1 MNILLIAPN
10 PFYQERGTPIA
21 IKLMLETLCKAG
33 HRIDVLTY
41 HEGQDLVIPGL
52 KIYRILKIP
61 IIKNIPVGFSLKKV
75 VCDVFL
81 SLMIFKKLYKSNYHV
96 IHAVEESIF
105 PAIVANAF
113 SKKKLIYDMDS
124 SIVDQLLEKWQF
136 LNNFNSFLYK
146 FEKFAV
152 RYSHAV
158 FAVCDDLVK
167 RAHFYYPEKQVFLIE
182 DAPLMSEND
191 TSHTVEN
198 LRLLYGIKGHLALYV
213 GNLEHYQGIDLMI
226 KSIALI
232 KSNLDLNLI
241 IIGGIE
247 KDIHEY
253 KSLAKNL
260 KILDRVHFMGQKPV
274 ACLNGYLKQA
284 DVLVSP
290 RKTGNNTPLKIYSY
304 LAAGKAILATDIR
317 SHTQVLNPTCALLV
331 APEEKAI
338 AQGLNQLLENFQL
351 MKSLAEA
358 GQSLAEK
365 TYSLHEFR
373 RKVLSAYSKL
383 EEDL

>member
-33 HRIDVLTY
+33 HRIDLITY
-41 HEGQDLVIPGL
+41 HEGQDLEIPGL
-52 KIYRILKIP
+52 KIYRTLKIP

-75 VCDVFL
+75 ICDVFL
-81 SLMIFKKLYKSNYHV
+81 SLMVFKRLYKSNYHI
-96 IHAVEESIF
+96 IHAVEESVF
-105 PAIVANAF
+105 PAIVANFF
-113 SKKKLIYDMDS
+113 SKKKLVYDMDS
-124 SIVDQLLEKWQF
+124 SIVDQLLEKWYF
-136 LNNFNSFLYK
+136 LNNFNTFLYK
-146 FEKFAV
+146 FEKFAI

-167 RAHFYYPEKQVFLIE
+167 RAHFYYPEKRVFLIE

-191 TSHTVEN
+191 ASHPIEN
-198 LRLLYGIKGHLALYV
+198 LRLRYDIKGHLALYV

-226 KSIALI
+226 KSIALTDS
-232 KSNLDLNLI
+232 KSDLDLI
-241 IIGGIE
+241 IIGGME
-247 KDIHEY
+247 KDINNY
-253 KSLAKNL
+253 KTLANSLD
-260 KILDRVHFMGQKPV
+260 ISDRVHFTGQKPV
-274 ACLNGYLKQA
+274 EYLNGYLKQA

-290 RKTGNNTPLKIYSY
+290 RKTGNNTPLKIFSY

-317 SHTQVLNPTCALLV
+317 SHTQVLNSNCALLV
-331 APEEKAI
+331 APEEKAM
-338 AQGLNQLLENFQL
+338 AQGLNQLLKNAQL

-358 GQSLAEK
+358 SKKLAEE
-365 TYSLHEFR
+365 TYSLSEFR
-373 RKVLSAYSKL
+373 RKVLNAYSKL